1 MGWKR
6 QLILQWINEIIF
18 TGNNRGMYSTLNEG
32 KFVTVERFIK
42 TLKNEIYKY
51 MTSISKNV
59 CIG

>member
-1 MGWKR
+1 
-6 QLILQWINEIIF
+6 
-18 TGNNRGMYSTLNEG
+18 MYSTLNEG